1 LLAFLIG
8 LCPAAR
14 GQSVVPPLPVVG
26 PYPVACTNVEQDF
39 GRVPPG
45 ETADMYWRGQ
55 SGGGNERYV
64 DSLLVSPADALT
76 STFVAPN
83 DTDLYDRWAGTPVTY
98 VFLACYP
105 TTPDNPRADYVLPDG
120 SVVPR
125 MQRGSEAPL
134 LPSSPSQLPVL
145 LFSHGYGGSP
155 LTGIY
160 LRALIAFASWG
171 YVTVA
176 PFHGDLRYSVFGPD
190 SATLATKASD
200 SATLATKASDLAM
213 VGPQVYIPVWS
224 EFVAMQA
231 IRPLS
236 ISAGLDTI
244 LARAE
249 WLGRLQTSQIGA
261 FGISQGGETL
271 MLLGG
276 AELNYALL
284 TFDRKRVTLDT
295 RVRAAVGYVPYFGIE
310 ILPAFGTDQL
320 GAQGLT
326 LPFLALSGTTDPIA
340 PAGVVRTALDRMAGP
355 RGHVLLEGQ
364 GHELDPQSGADII
377 TWSLEFLFAWVNGD
391 AAAKAKLM
399 QVEHVD
405 GGLDDHKVLYV
416 DPTGGGGA
424 AVVVDT
430 IEYYAPSLDHYFI
443 TAFPDEAAA
452 LDTGA
457 IPGWMRTGFSFHSW
471 KTGTGPGNEACRFFG
486 TPGVGPAS
494 HFYTIS
500 VAECDIVKASPYW
513 IFEGLAFRAVEP
525 LSTGCAPE
533 YQAVTRLYNNGM
545 RGQAN
550 HRYLTDPAEIDAT
563 IARGWILE
571 GPVFCVPH

>member
-1 LLAFLIG
+1 LV
-8 LCPAAR
+8 PAAH
-14 GQSVVPPLPVVG
+14 GQTVVPPLPVLG
-26 PYPVACTNVEQDF
+26 PYPVGCTNVEQDF
-39 GRVPPG
+39 ARVPPG

-55 SGGGNERYV
+55 TSGGKERYV
-64 DSLLVSPADALT
+64 DSLLVSPAGALT
-76 STFVAPN
+76 STFTAPN
-83 DTDLYDRWAGTPVTY
+83 DTDLYDRWAGASVDY

-120 SVVPR
+120 NVVPR

-134 LPSSPSQLPVL
+134 LPASPSQLPVL

-176 PFHGDLRYSVFGPD
+176 PFHGDLRYSVLGPD
-190 SATLATKASD
+190 SATLGTGASY
-200 SATLATKASDLAM
+200 SAMLGTGASDLAM
-213 VGPQVYIPVWS
+213 FGIKAYIPVWS

-236 ISAGLDTI
+236 ISAGLDTM

-295 RVRAAVGYVPYFGIE
+295 RVRAAVGYVPYFGLE
-310 ILPAFGTDQL
+310 ILPAFGTDQV

-355 RGHVLLEGQ
+355 RGHVLLDGQ

-377 TWSLEFLFAWVNGD
+377 TWSLEFLLAWANGD

-399 QVEHVD
+399 QVEHVE

-416 DPTGGGGA
+416 DPTAGGGGA
-424 AVVVDT
+424 AEIVDT
-430 IEYYAPSLDHYFI
+430 IEYYAPSLNHYFI

-452 LDTGA
+452 LDAGIIA
-457 IPGWMRTGFSFHSW
+457 GWMRTGFSFHSW

-486 TPGVGPAS
+486 TPGVGPTS

-500 VAECDIVKASPYW
+500 VAECDVVRANPAW
-513 IFEGLAFRAVEP
+513 TFEALAFRAVEP

-533 YQAVTRLYNNGM
+533 YQTVTRLYNNGM
-545 RGQAN
+545 GGQAN
-550 HRYLTDPAEIDAT
+550 HRYLTDPAEINAT

-571 GPVFCVPH
+571 GPVFCVPR